1 MLDLDRKHMM
11 RSWRIKL
18 ALALVATTLVLNGV
32 HYLIFRDAHHLAIY
46 GLHEIAMMPLE
57 VLIVTMLLHS
67 LLERQAHSEKMSK
80 LHMVIGAFF
89 SEVGTDLL
97 KHIASLDETL
107 DVREHFLVDHSW
119 DAKRYQAAKKA
130 ALDYDYGVH
139 AALNDLHELRDFLAE
154 KRPFLLGL
162 LQNPNLLEHESFTD
176 ALWAITH
183 VAEELGFRDLSAE
196 LSEADAAHVD
206 NDIKRAYAALAV
218 EWLDYARHL
227 QRAYPYLFALAART
241 NPLSVASPEVGQ
253 ATN

>member
-1 MLDLDRKHMM
+1 MK
-11 RSWRIKL
+11 SWRLKLSL
-18 ALALVATTLVLNGV
+18 ALGASSVALVGL

-46 GLHEIAMMPLE
+46 GLHDIAMMPLE

-67 LLERQAHSEKMSK
+67 LLERRAHAEKMSK

-97 KHIASLDETL
+97 KRIASLDEDL
-107 DVREHFLVDHSW
+107 EVREHFLVDHSW
-119 DAKRYQAAKKA
+119 DAKRYQVAKKA
-130 ALDYDYGVH
+130 AREYDYGVH
-139 AALNDLHELRDFLAE
+139 ATLDDLHGLRDFLAE

-183 VAEELGFRDLSAE
+183 VTEELGFRDLSSE
-196 LSEADAAHVD
+196 LSEDDSAHID
-206 NDIKRAYAALAV
+206 NDIKRAYAAIAV

-227 QRAYPYLFALAART
+227 QRSYPYLFALAART
-241 NPLSVASPEVGQ
+241 NPLSLP
-253 ATN
+253 ATESA